1 MANIFSSI
9 AGKGRIFRNES
20 ALLSDFLP
28 QQLPGREK
36 ELRQLAYCLLPVSQN
51 RQPQHALL
59 IGPPGTGK
67 TSAAKL
73 VLQQLE
79 QYTNHAC
86 TLYLNCWEYSSR
98 FAVLSAL
105 ADALK
110 EPMPRRGIAADE
122 VFSRIVEIAKKEEKI
137 PVVVLD
143 EVDRLHASYEGVQVI
158 YDLCRAGEAYHLK
171 TAVIAITNDE
181 EFHAKLDP
189 RIRSSFVQNTIFFPP
204 YTVAQLKEILS
215 SRAQL
220 AFDPLAVE
228 QDVIAL
234 CAAVAFK
241 KGGDA
246 RVALSLLHR
255 AGQQA
260 EREGADKVS
269 IDHVRKA
276 QDALQLSKA
285 ERKFE
290 DLDELEKK
298 IVEAARGGILSGQ
311 LYAKLSGMAQERA
324 IRNRIE
330 KLVKSG
336 ILRTEEVRIGKGK
349 TRKIKTA

>member
-9 AGKGRIFRNES
+9 AGKDRIFKNEA
-20 ALLSDFLP
+20 ALLPDFLP

-36 ELRQLAYCLLPVSQN
+36 EIRQLAYCLLPVSQN

-67 TSAAKL
+67 TSVAKW

-79 QYTNHAC
+79 QYTAYAC
-86 TLYLNCWEYSSR
+86 PLYLNCWEYSSR
-98 FAVLSAL
+98 FSVLSAL

-122 VFSRIVEIAKKEEKI
+122 VFSRVVEIAKKEKKI

-143 EVDRLHASYEGVQVI
+143 EVDRLHASSEGVQVL
-158 YDLCRAGEAYHLK
+158 YDLCRAVEAYQLK
-171 TAVIAITNDE
+171 AAVIAITNDE
-181 EFHAKLDP
+181 DFHAKLDA
-189 RIRSSFVQNTIFFPP
+189 RIRSSFVQNTMIFSP
-204 YTVAQLKEILS
+204 YTVAQLKEILA

-220 AFDPLAVE
+220 AFDPLAIDQEV
-228 QDVIAL
+228 VAL
-234 CAAVAFK
+234 CAAIAFK
-241 KGGDA
+241 RGGDA

-255 AGQQA
+255 AGQHA
-260 EREGADKVS
+260 EREGASKVS
-269 IDHVRKA
+269 ITHVRQA
-276 QDALQLSKA
+276 EASLHASKA

-290 DLDELEKK
+290 ELDELEKR
-298 IVEAARGGILSGQ
+298 IVEAAKEGILSGE
-311 LYAKLSGMAQERA
+311 LYTKLSAIAQERA

-336 ILRTEEVRIGKGK
+336 ILVTEEVRIGKGK
-349 TRKIKTA
+349 TRKIKIA